1 MESNEVRKIKLE
13 RLEKLRPLF
22 SFLPF
27 VDFALVA
34 GSLAFGEPK
43 ESSDFDFILGCHK
56 KRIWTARFSAMLIF
70 SLAGVRRKSK
80 DAKKSSA
87 DKVCLNH
94 FVTPGAYRLREPHNK
109 YWQELYKNLIPFAG
123 NTEKINEFFRANAD
137 WVGEK
142 RKVENIQEMNSG
154 FKKLKEF
161 FLGGLLGD
169 LVERGLRFIQL
180 KKIRRH
186 ILDESKKP
194 RVFINDEELEFHPD
208 TLRIEE
214 YLRNYP

>member
-1 MESNEVRKIKLE
+1 MGIREDKLA

-22 SFLPF
+22 NYLPF
-27 VDFALVA
+27 VDFALIA
-34 GSLAFGEPK
+34 GSLAFGSPK
-43 ESSDFDFILGCHK
+43 ETSDFDLILGCRK

-70 SLAGVRRKSK
+70 SLAGVRRNSQDPKE
-80 DAKKSSA
+80 SSA

-94 FVTPGAYRLREPHNK
+94 FVTPDAYRLREPHNK
-109 YWQELYKNLIPFAG
+109 YWQELYKKLIPFAG
-123 NTEKINEFFRANAD
+123 NTEKINEFFYANAD

-142 RKVENIQEMNSG
+142 KQVENVQEMKSG
-154 FKKLKEF
+154 VKNLKEF

-169 LVERGLRFIQL
+169 LVERGLKFIQL
-180 KKIRRH
+180 KKIHRH

-194 RVFINDEELEFHPD
+194 RVFISDEELEFHPD